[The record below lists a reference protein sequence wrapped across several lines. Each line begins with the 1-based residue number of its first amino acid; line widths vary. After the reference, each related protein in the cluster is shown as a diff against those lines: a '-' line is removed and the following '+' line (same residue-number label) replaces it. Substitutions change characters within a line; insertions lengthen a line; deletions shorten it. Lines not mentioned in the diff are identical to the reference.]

1 MIIAN
6 MLSKCCNIIDAMCSL
21 NVAQY
26 IANILS
32 NYCQYIAQYLASL
45 TIDSICSI
53 FIVFLKPSPEN
64 PSDFPPLRAVVSQVW
79 PDRAEH
85 LFLGAEGGGWQEKGE
100 VRDLVSPRTRPHP
113 SHIPSSPPPLTT
125 LTPACHVR
133 RPRRRAALCAT
144 LVVKELYYIR
154 PMASGQL
161 IDASKTYFRPFLRTC
176 ACGLRVFSSV

>member
-1 MIIAN
+1 MTLLPCV
-6 MLSKCCNIIDAMCSL
+6 LSPRRFGQIK
-21 NVAQY
+21 
-26 IANILS
+26 LS
-32 NYCQYIAQYLASL
+32 TSSWARRQ
-45 TIDSICSI
+45 
-53 FIVFLKPSPEN
+53 
-64 PSDFPPLRAVVSQVW
+64 
-79 PDRAEH
+79 
-85 LFLGAEGGGWQEKGE
+85 GGWQQQGE

-176 ACGLRVFSSV
+176 ACGLRPAACNRWTTCCSEPQPAQALLPTASAGGAGPSSQGAPGISPDHLIT